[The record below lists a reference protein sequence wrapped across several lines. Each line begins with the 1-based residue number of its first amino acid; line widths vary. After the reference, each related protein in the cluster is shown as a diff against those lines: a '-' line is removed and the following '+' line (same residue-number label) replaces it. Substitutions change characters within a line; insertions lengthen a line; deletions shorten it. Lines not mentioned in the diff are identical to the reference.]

1 MVTTSGELVLLGGKP
16 EVTRPIPLW
25 PAVGDGEIDA
35 VVAALHR
42 SRSDVQYLN
51 SMPGGGPVA
60 ALEEDFAGHF
70 GVRYAIASA
79 SGAASLHMALYA
91 VGVEAGDEV
100 IVSPYTWGQTVSPIL
115 NQGAIPVFADI
126 KPATHTLDP
135 QAVEARITPYTKALL
150 VVHIFGQPAD
160 MDGLLAVARRH
171 GLPVIEDCAQ
181 ATGGRYRGEYVGT
194 IADVGCFSFGD
205 GKQIIG
211 GDGGMVL
218 TNDTQIYERACAIGS
233 HPARQERDIQD
244 PALTPYIDSLTY
256 TYRIHPLAAV
266 IIREQLRHMDA
277 WNAERRTNHER
288 LSQGL
293 SGVPGLRPVAET
305 PGGEHVYHRH
315 SPTLVPDELGGVDRA
330 TIVAA
335 LEAEGVP
342 ANLGY
347 VRQPIHLRPR
357 FQDRAYFF
365 GRQYPWAA
373 HHSGRGADAVAYG
386 AGDCPVAEQRCATEE
401 LDLLG
406 MTAPAWRG
414 DLRELV
420 DQHVR
425 AVQKVFEPA
434 NIAALRD
441 WERAHAGA
449 GE

>member
-1 MVTTSGELVLLGGKP
+1 MATMTGELALLGGVPK
-16 EVTRPIPLW
+16 VTRPIPLW
-25 PAVGDGEIDA
+25 PAVGDAEIDA
-35 VVAALHR
+35 VVEALHR

-60 ALEEDFAGHF
+60 ALEEQFAEHF
-70 GVRYAIASA
+70 GVRYALASA

-91 VGVEAGDEV
+91 IGVEAGDEV

-126 KPATHTLDP
+126 DQATYTLDP
-135 QAVEARITPYTKALL
+135 RAVEARITPYTRAIL
-150 VVHIFGQPAD
+150 VVHIFGQPAN

-171 GLPVIEDCAQ
+171 KLPVIEDCAQ
-181 ATGGRYRGEYVGT
+181 ATGARHRGQYVGT
-194 IADVGCFSFGD
+194 LADVGCFSFGD
-205 GKQIIG
+205 GKQIVG
-211 GDGGMVL
+211 GDGGMVI
-218 TNDTQIYERACAIGS
+218 TNDSLIYQRACSISS
-233 HPARQERDIQD
+233 HPVRQERDIQD

-256 TYRIHPLAAV
+256 TYRIHPLASV
-266 IIREQLRHMDA
+266 IIQEELKRMDG
-277 WNAERRTNHER
+277 WNAERRSNHHR

-293 SGVPGLRPVAET
+293 AGVPGLRPVAET

-315 SPTLVPDELGGVDRA
+315 SPTMVLDELTGVSRE

-342 ANLGY
+342 SNLGY

-357 FQDRAYFF
+357 LQDRAYFF
-365 GRQYPWAA
+365 GRRYPWAA
-373 HHSGRGADAVAYG
+373 HRSGQGVDAVAYR
-386 AGDCPVAEQRCATEE
+386 AGDCPVAERRCAEEE

-414 DLRELV
+414 DLHELV

-425 AVQKVFEPA
+425 AAQKVFEPA
-434 NIAALRD
+434 NLAALRD
-441 WERAHAGA
+441 WERSH
-449 GE
+449 ESSSD

>member
-1 MVTTSGELVLLGGKP
+1 
-16 EVTRPIPLW
+16 
-25 PAVGDGEIDA
+25 
-35 VVAALHR
+35 
-42 SRSDVQYLN
+42 
-51 SMPGGGPVA
+51 
-60 ALEEDFAGHF
+60 
-70 GVRYAIASA
+70 
-79 SGAASLHMALYA
+79 
-91 VGVEAGDEV
+91 
-100 IVSPYTWGQTVSPIL
+100 
-115 NQGAIPVFADI
+115 
-126 KPATHTLDP
+126 
-135 QAVEARITPYTKALL
+135 
-150 VVHIFGQPAD
+150 

-181 ATGGRYRGEYVGT
+181 ATGGRYRGQYVGT
-194 IADVGCFSFGD
+194 IGDVGCFSFGD

-218 TNDTQIYERACAIGS
+218 TNDAGIYERACAIGS

-277 WNAERRTNHER
+277 WNAERRVNHER
-288 LSQGL
+288 LSKGL
-293 SGVPGLRPVAET
+293 AGVGGLRPVAET
-305 PGGEHVYHRH
+305 AGGEHVYHRH
-315 SPTLVPDELGGVDRA
+315 SPTIVPEELGGLDRA

-347 VRQPIHLRPR
+347 VRQPIHLRAR

-373 HHSGRGADAVAYG
+373 HRSGQGADAVAYR
-386 AGDCPVAEQRCATEE
+386 AGDCPVAEQRCASEE

-414 DLRELV
+414 GLRSLV
-420 DQHVR
+420 DQHVC

-434 NIAALRD
+434 NLAALRD
-441 WERAHAGA
+441 WERTQAGA

>member
-1 MVTTSGELVLLGGKP
+1 M
-16 EVTRPIPLW
+16 
-25 PAVGDGEIDA
+25 
-35 VVAALHR
+35 VAALHQ

-126 KPATHTLDP
+126 EPATYTLDP
-135 QAVEARITPYTKALL
+135 ESVEARITPYTKAIL

-160 MDGLLAVARRH
+160 MDGILAVARRH

-181 ATGGRYRGEYVGT
+181 ATGGRYRGQYVGT

-218 TNDTQIYERACAIGS
+218 TNDAGIYERACAIGS

-266 IIREQLRHMDA
+266 IIREQLRHMDD
-277 WNAERRTNHER
+277 WNAERRVNHER
-288 LSQGL
+288 LSKGL
-293 SGVPGLRPVAET
+293 AGVGGLRPVAEIGLAAST
-305 PGGEHVYHRH
+305 
-315 SPTLVPDELGGVDRA
+315 STIA
-330 TIVAA
+330 TA
-335 LEAEGVP
+335 
-342 ANLGY
+342 
-347 VRQPIHLRPR
+347 RPLFR
-357 FQDRAYFF
+357 R
-365 GRQYPWAA
+365 
-373 HHSGRGADAVAYG
+373 S
-386 AGDCPVAEQRCATEE
+386 
-401 LDLLG
+401 
-406 MTAPAWRG
+406 
-414 DLRELV
+414 
-420 DQHVR
+420 
-425 AVQKVFEPA
+425 
-434 NIAALRD
+434 
-441 WERAHAGA
+441 
-449 GE
+449 

>member
-1 MVTTSGELVLLGGKP
+1 MT
-16 EVTRPIPLW
+16 
-25 PAVGDGEIDA
+25 
-35 VVAALHR
+35 
-42 SRSDVQYLN
+42 Y
-51 SMPGGGPVA
+51 
-60 ALEEDFAGHF
+60 
-70 GVRYAIASA
+70 
-79 SGAASLHMALYA
+79 
-91 VGVEAGDEV
+91 
-100 IVSPYTWGQTVSPIL
+100 
-115 NQGAIPVFADI
+115 
-126 KPATHTLDP
+126 TLDP
-135 QAVEARITPYTKALL
+135 QAVEARITPYTKAIL

-181 ATGGRYRGEYVGT
+181 ATGGRYRGQYVGT

-218 TNDTQIYERACAIGS
+218 TNDAGIHERACAIGS

-277 WNAERRTNHER
+277 WNAERRVNHER

-293 SGVPGLRPVAET
+293 VGVPGLRPVAET

-315 SPTLVPDELGGVDRA
+315 SPTIVPNELGGVDRA

-347 VRQPIHLRPR
+347 VRQPVHLRAR

-373 HHSGRGADAVAYG
+373 HPSGRGADAVAYR

-401 LDLLG
+401 LR
-406 MTAPAWRG
+406 PARH
-414 DLRELV
+414 D
-420 DQHVR
+420 
-425 AVQKVFEPA
+425 
-434 NIAALRD
+434 
-441 WERAHAGA
+441 GA
-449 GE
+449 GLAGRPARTGGPARAGGAEGLRAGQPRGAAGLGGASRPAAVTRTLLRSPADRPPPWPSPVGTGGRVGGPIGTRRRRLWECNQSPYGA